1 MKILIIPDK
10 FKGSLNSVEV
20 CNSIE
25 SGIRRFL
32 PKAVISKIPLADGGE
47 GSLKALQN
55 VLNFEI
61 IHLTAKNPLFQNV
74 KVFYGMKN
82 DIAFIELA
90 LASGLQLLE
99 KNEQNPMFTS
109 SFGTGEIIL
118 DALKKGAKQI
128 NLFVGGSASN
138 DAAMGIASALGYVFL
153 DENGKEISPIGKNL
167 IKIKRIDATKKAKFE
182 NVEFSVLTDVE
193 NPLFGKN
200 GAAFSFAMQK
210 GANKEEINILDAGLQ
225 NISQIIEKTFGVNIS
240 NIPGSGAAGGV
251 GGGMVA
257 FCNAKI
263 ESGIEKIMNLLNVN
277 AEIMQN
283 DLVITG
289 EGLLDLQTLNGKL
302 VFGVSNLCKN
312 AKKPFGIICGEN
324 ILSIEELE
332 TLSPVLIKTL
342 MTNNISLENSMKNA
356 SKYLANCSEEFI
368 KEYVIMFE
376 NGSNS

>member
-10 FKGSLNSVEV
+10 FKGSLNSAEV
-20 CNSIE
+20 CNAIE
-25 SGIRRFL
+25 RGIHRFL
-32 PKAVISKIPLADGGE
+32 PKAEITKIPLADGGD

-61 IHLTAKNPLFQNV
+61 IHLTVKNPLFQNV
-74 KVFYGMKN
+74 KTFYGMKN
-82 DIAFIELA
+82 DVAFIELA

-99 KNEQNPMFTS
+99 KNEQNPMLTS

-118 DALKKGAKQI
+118 DALKKGAKKI

-167 IKIKRIDATKKAKFE
+167 IKIKSIDATKKVKFE
-182 NVEFSVLTDVE
+182 NVEFLVLTDVE

-200 GAAFSFAMQK
+200 GAAFCFASQK
-210 GANKEEINILDAGLQ
+210 GANQEEINILDAGLQ

-240 NIPGSGAAGGV
+240 NITGSGAAGGV

-257 FCNAKI
+257 FFNAKI

-289 EGLLDLQTLNGKL
+289 EGLLDLQTLNGKS
-302 VFGVSNLCKN
+302 VKGVADRCKKLEKPLC
-312 AKKPFGIICGEN
+312 IICGKS
-324 ILSIEELE
+324 ILSTEELE
-332 TLSPVLIKTL
+332 ILNPVLIKTL
-342 MTNNISLENSMKNA
+342 MTNNISLESSMKNA
-356 SKYLANCSEEFI
+356 SKYLENSAADLI
-368 KEYVIMFE
+368 KEYVQKIE
-376 NGSNS
+376 NDEL

>member
-10 FKGSLNSVEV
+10 FKGSLNSAEV
-20 CNSIE
+20 CNAIE
-25 SGIRRFL
+25 RGISRFL
-32 PKAVISKIPLADGGE
+32 PKAEISKIPLADGGE

-61 IHLTAKNPLFQNV
+61 IHLTVKNPLFQNV
-74 KVFYGMKN
+74 KTFYGMKN
-82 DIAFIELA
+82 DVAFIELA

-109 SFGTGEIIL
+109 SFGTGEILL
-118 DALKKGAKQI
+118 DALKKGAKKI

-138 DAAMGIASALGYVFL
+138 DAAMGITSALGYVFL

-167 IKIKRIDATKKAKFE
+167 IKIKSIDATKKVKFE

-193 NPLFGKN
+193 NPLFGKS
-200 GAAFSFAMQK
+200 GAAFSFALQK
-210 GANKEEINILDAGLQ
+210 GANQEEINILDAGLQ

-240 NIPGSGAAGGV
+240 NITGSGSAGGV

-289 EGLLDLQTLNGKL
+289 EGLLDLQTLNGKS
-302 VFGVSNLCKN
+302 VKGVADRCKKLEKPLC
-312 AKKPFGIICGEN
+312 IICGEN
-324 ILSIEELE
+324 ILSTEELE
-332 TLSPVLIKTL
+332 TLNPVLIKTL
-342 MTNNISLENSMKNA
+342 ITNNISLEDSMKNA
-356 SKYLANCSEEFI
+356 SKYLENSAADLI
-368 KEYVIMFE
+368 KEYVQKIKNDEF
-376 NGSNS
+376 